1 MSLLRWDPFGEMYRM
16 LGQMN
21 PARMGRPPG
30 GTEGGK
36 GDWLPST
43 DISESEKEYT
53 IRAALPAVKKEDL
66 HVTLDNGLLTI
77 KGERKQQQQDKS
89 EKFHRVESFYGS
101 FERSFALPENV
112 DEDAIT
118 SESRDGI
125 LTIHIPKTQKQQA
138 KPKEVSVQ

>member
-21 PARMGRPPG
+21 PSSRMGRPPA
-30 GTEGGK
+30 EGG
-36 GDWLPST
+36 GSSDWLPST

-77 KGERKQQQQDKS
+77 KGERRQQQQDKT

-112 DEDAIT
+112 NEEAIS
-118 SESRDGI
+118 SESRDGV
-125 LTIHIPKTQKQQA
+125 LTIHIPKAQKQQA

>member
-21 PARMGRPPG
+21 PSRMGRPPG
-30 GTEGGK
+30 AEGGQ
-36 GDWLPST
+36 GAWLPST
-43 DISESEKEYT
+43 DISESEKEFT
-53 IRAALPAVKKEDL
+53 IRVALPAVKKDDL
-66 HVTLDNGLLTI
+66 HVIVDSGMLTI
-77 KGERKQQQQDKS
+77 KGERKQQQQEKT

-112 DEDAIT
+112 NEDAIT
-118 SESRDGI
+118 SESRDGV
-125 LTIHIPKTQKQQA
+125 LSIHIPKAQKQQA